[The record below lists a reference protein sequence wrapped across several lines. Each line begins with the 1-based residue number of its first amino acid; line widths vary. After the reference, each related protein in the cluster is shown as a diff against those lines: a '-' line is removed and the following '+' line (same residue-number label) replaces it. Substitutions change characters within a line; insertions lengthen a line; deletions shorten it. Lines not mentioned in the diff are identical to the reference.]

1 MPAVLSFDPT
11 PRNTGPSRG
20 PTAAK
25 KLCYDHLKPIHIHE
39 RGKSWQGGPTN
50 SEAKKL
56 VGLMLEQGYHMMVL
70 PFYLSTFNRWHS

>member
-25 KLCYDHLKPIHIHE
+25 KLCYDHLQPTHIHE
-39 RGKSWQGGPTN
+39 RGKSWQEAPPTLKQKMGRPDVR
-50 SEAKKL
+50 A
-56 VGLMLEQGYHMMVL
+56 GLPHDGLTVL
-70 PFYLSTFNRWHS
+70 PVHLQ